1 MTQLAD
7 PPAPPEATP
16 PPPYEGE
23 GGRGG
28 RGGGGGKLVRDLLE
42 VLALAVALYVVIT
55 ICLQTVRV
63 DGPSMIPTLQNNDLL
78 FADKLTYH
86 LHAPERGDIIVLK
99 QPGDVNRD
107 IIKRIIGVP
116 GDTIEIDGSYH
127 VVNGQPRPAVLIKP
141 AGAKD
146 FQVLPEPYLPNQ
158 TTDPWTDVDMC
169 CDSTGKATKT
179 PQALLIP
186 RDEYF
191 VMGDNRNVS
200 LDSRYLGLIPR
211 NNIIARARLRIWPLS
226 TFGLLSRGPAL
237 ATSLLLPL
245 PLPLLRRRR
254 RIAALVAGRSRA

>member
-7 PPAPPEATP
+7 PPAPPETTP
-16 PPPYEGE
+16 PSPSE
-23 GGRGG
+23 
-28 RGGGGGKLVRDLLE
+28 GGGGGDGGGRKLVRDLLE
-42 VLALAVALYVVIT
+42 VLALAIALYIVIT

-86 LHAPERGDIIVLK
+86 LHAPERGDIVVLK

-116 GDTIEIDGSYH
+116 GDTIEIDGNYH
-127 VVNGQPRPAVLIKP
+127 VVNGQSRPAVLIKP
-141 AGAKD
+141 AGTKD
-146 FQVLPEPYLPNQ
+146 FEVLPEPYLPNQ
-158 TTDPWTDVDMC
+158 ASDPWTDVDMC
-169 CDSTGKATKT
+169 CDANGKATKT

-186 RDEYF
+186 KDEYF

-237 ATSLLLPL
+237 PTAQILPL
-245 PLPLLRRRR
+245 PWGFFRQRR
-254 RIAALVAGRSRA
+254 RIAALIAGAPRT